1 MSMILAAVSLTLTIL
16 ILPSFWADT
25 GQILGAQLSKYSNIL
40 PTIEVVGD
48 WLAIILIVLAVL
60 LIPYAFLQGKRIKDS
75 MKKVFKNRLT
85 LRRLSFQRK

>member
-1 MSMILAAVSLTLTIL
+1 MILAAVSLTLTIL

-25 GQILGAQLSKYSNIL
+25 GQILGTQLSKYSNIL

-75 MKKVFKNRLT
+75 MKKVFKNRFT